1 MLHFSTANL
10 ARDAHL
16 EEDLKRIALALL
28 QGRRLKEN
36 GELTGARCMAAM
48 LKKALASLVFRR

>member
-10 ARDAHL
+10 AHDAHL
-16 EEDLKRIALALL
+16 EEDLKRI
-28 QGRRLKEN
+28 
-36 GELTGARCMAAM
+36 T